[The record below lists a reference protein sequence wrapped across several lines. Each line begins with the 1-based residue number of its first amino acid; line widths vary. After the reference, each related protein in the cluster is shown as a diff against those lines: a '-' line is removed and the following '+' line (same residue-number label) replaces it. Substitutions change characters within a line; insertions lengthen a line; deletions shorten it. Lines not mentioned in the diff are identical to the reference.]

1 MSQTDVLTRRV
12 RRSTEHIETEVDG
25 EVVLMQFSTGAF
37 FSMDDTA
44 RAVWHQVE
52 DGRTVREVIEHLA
65 DVFDGEPS
73 VIEADTV
80 SFLRDLEANGLVRFE

>member
-1 MSQTDVLTRRV
+1 MNDVSLLSRRV

-25 EVVLMQFSTGAF
+25 EVVLMQFSSGDF

-44 RAVWHQVE
+44 RAVWHQIE
-52 DGRTVREVIEHLA
+52 DGRTVREIIDHLA

-73 VIEADTV
+73 AITDDTV
-80 SFLRDLEANGLVRFE
+80 TFLRDLEANGLIHFE

>member
-1 MSQTDVLTRRV
+1 MSETDVLTRRV

-25 EVVLMQFSTGAF
+25 EIVLMQFSSGAF

-52 DGRTVREVIEHLA
+52 DGRTVQEVIEHLA
-65 DVFDGEPS
+65 DVFDGDAS
-73 VIEADTV
+73 VIAADTV
-80 SFLRDLEANGLVRFE
+80 AFLRDLESNGLIHFE

>member
-1 MSQTDVLTRRV
+1 MSESDVLTRRV

-25 EVVLMQFSTGAF
+25 EVVLMQFSSGAF

-44 RAVWHQVE
+44 RAVWHEIE
-52 DGRTVREVIEHLA
+52 DGRTVQEIIEHLA
-65 DVFDGEPS
+65 DVFDGEVS

-80 SFLRDLEANGLVRFE
+80 TFLRDLESNGLIHFE